1 MKSKIVDCF
10 LYFQEKELLKLRLEY
25 LNDFVDYF
33 VIVEASQSFSGKKK
47 DFNFEKEKKQF
58 EPYLHKIIYY
68 KIEDTIKSF
77 DDLVSQL
84 EKKND
89 FVSKNILSFMNSHS
103 HYNKDL
109 LNWVLDTFHRESIA
123 YPLNQMSLKADDV
136 VLLSDIDE
144 IPSHNFL
151 KSYLENPIDH
161 ACNKQFQFS
170 FFLNL
175 LSDDHWIGT
184 IISKW
189 NAFKDASLTDLRID
203 SKKNQTKVKNLNLD
217 HGGFHFT
224 SYGDIKQIENKIRN
238 WSHQEFNNFI
248 VLKFLKLNLQY
259 GMDIFG
265 RSLKSQYQVIDIG
278 NEKFFSKQLSSIIQ
292 DNQMF
297 LSKPLKKNYPLYYIF
312 FFILGK
318 LFKIFYYLTIS
329 FKKKV

>member
-1 MKSKIVDCF
+1 MKPKIVDCF

-58 EPYLHKIIYY
+58 QPYLHKIIYY
-68 KIEDTIKSF
+68 KIENTIKSF
-77 DDLVSQL
+77 DDLASQL

-89 FVSKNILSFMNSHS
+89 FVSKNILFFMNSHS

-123 YPLNQMSLKADDV
+123 YPLNEMSLKPNDV
-136 VLLSDIDE
+136 ILLSDIDE

-151 KSYLENPIDH
+151 KSYLDNPIDH
-161 ACNKQFQFS
+161 ACNKQYQFS

-189 NAFKDASLTDLRID
+189 NAIKDISLTDLRID
-203 SKKNQTKVKNLNLD
+203 SKKNQKKVIDLGLSN
-217 HGGFHFT
+217 GGYHFT
-224 SYGDIKQIENKIRN
+224 SYGDIQKIKSKIRN

-248 VLKFLKLNLQY
+248 IFKFLSLNLRY

-265 RSLKSQYQVIDIG
+265 RSLKAQYKVIDIK
-278 NEKFFSKQLSSIIQ
+278 NEKYFSKNFSSIVERHK
-292 DNQMF
+292 M
-297 LSKPLKKNYPLYYIF
+297 LVSKPLKKGIPYYYF
-312 FFILGK
+312 LFYFLGK
-318 LFKIFYYLTIS
+318 IYKVFYYLKVS
-329 FKKKV
+329 FK